1 MENIKDFWGNMFTS
15 PIISNHLETWI
26 IEHNYEAEDA
36 LRYASVTWILDYACK
51 RINESL
57 LIFDFNF
64 KISRLLELLEFFSV
78 LIIRRILFKAERN
91 WMEVPFISRDILK
104 DYSME

>member
-57 LIFDFNF
+57 LI
-64 KISRLLELLEFFSV
+64 
-78 LIIRRILFKAERN
+78 ILQKTINYHPKTDSNESEKKKF
-91 WMEVPFISRDILK
+91 
-104 DYSME
+104 